1 MAKPERLGY
10 GRIRYPAARTAT
22 IEQVIEMKELGGE
35 EIPWSATDKPTLPIG
50 ERIRAR
56 RKAMGLT
63 LQELANRSGLSA
75 PFISQAER
83 NLSVPSLWSLLALA
97 KAMDVD
103 ISYFM
108 TIPHS
113 DAIVARADQPRRIQA
128 DSSVVYHSLSS
139 DFEGRRMDAMLI
151 HIPPGYAFR
160 TDQRNGE
167 IFRYVIKGELH
178 AIAGDVETVLGAGDS
193 MHFDARLAHSIAN
206 RSDEPAILLYTGT
219 PSLFKQE

>member
-1 MAKPERLGY
+1 
-10 GRIRYPAARTAT
+10 
-22 IEQVIEMKELGGE
+22 MKEVGSE
-35 EIPWSATDKPTLPIG
+35 EIPWSATEKPTLPIG
-50 ERIRAR
+50 ERIKAR
-56 RKAMGLT
+56 RKTMGLT
-63 LQELANRSGLSA
+63 LQELATRSGLSA

-178 AIAGDVETVLGAGDS
+178 AVAGDVETILGPGDS
-193 MHFDARLAHSIAN
+193 MHFDARLSHSIAN
-206 RSDEPAILLYTGT
+206 RSDAPAILLYTGT
-219 PSLFKQE
+219 PSLFRQE